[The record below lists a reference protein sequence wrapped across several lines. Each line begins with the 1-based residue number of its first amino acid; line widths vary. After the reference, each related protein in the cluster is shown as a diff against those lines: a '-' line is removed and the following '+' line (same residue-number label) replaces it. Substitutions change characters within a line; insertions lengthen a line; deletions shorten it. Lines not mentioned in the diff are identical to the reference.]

1 MKNIVFFLF
10 ILISPFVKSQNQVV
24 VSVVSEFE
32 GQVVKIYS
40 DTLNNTRIVY
50 NLTGYESVSTAVLNV
65 IALYDDGR
73 ESRKEFDLLEYKK
86 ENNLTQIIVKTD
98 QGELKYFFIHD
109 QNIVITQDKK
119 GKIMWEGD
127 IIF

>member
-10 ILISPFVKSQNQVV
+10 ILLSPFVKSQNQVV

>member
-24 VSVVSEFE
+24 VSAVSEFD

>member
-1 MKNIVFFLF
+1 MKNIVFILF

-24 VSVVSEFE
+24 VSVVSEFD

-73 ESRKEFDLLEYKK
+73 ESRKEFDLLEYNK

>member
-1 MKNIVFFLF
+1 MKNIIFFLF
-10 ILISPFVKSQNQVV
+10 ILLSPFVKSQNQVV
-24 VSVVSEFE
+24 VSAVSEFD

>member
-1 MKNIVFFLF
+1 MKNIIFFLF
-10 ILISPFVKSQNQVV
+10 ILLSPFVQSQNQVV